1 MLFAVTEA
9 ARRLERWLSTTFGR
23 PYHALLAI
31 GIGIELV
38 QHCRELPEKLE
49 SAAAIKTVLALL
61 LFLVL
66 LVHQLGELSEHAEH
80 RRRHD

>member
-1 MLFAVTEA
+1 MFAVFEV

-23 PYHALLAI
+23 PYHALLAV
-31 GIGIELV
+31 GIGVELV

-49 SAAAIKTVLALL
+49 GGAWIKTGLALL
-61 LFLVL
+61 LFFVL

-80 RRRHD
+80 RRQQD